1 MRYEEKWPGRYH
13 SVGLLLKKMAVIF
26 VGTCLYAAGISLFLD
41 PNELAP
47 GGLVGLSVIASHS
60 LGGTTGNWYFLLN
73 IPVIILGWRKFGG
86 KFMLFSFYAIC
97 LNSVFTNCFTVF
109 PSITDNL
116 LLAVIA
122 GSLLIGMGIG
132 LVLRAGATTGGMDIV
147 IKVLRRRWPAIKTS
161 TLFLT
166 IDLGIVALSGFVFR
180 DFNIAMYALIAVV
193 LNGRVLDY
201 VLYGADEAKLI
212 YIISNQTEQ
221 IRIRLLEELVIG
233 ASILQ
238 GKGAYS
244 GRQREIIMCVVKKR
258 NAPSVEEIVKQED
271 SQAFMIITSA
281 SEIYGEGYKDMTQ
294 ERI

>member
-221 IRIRLLEELVIG
+221 IRMRLLEELVIG